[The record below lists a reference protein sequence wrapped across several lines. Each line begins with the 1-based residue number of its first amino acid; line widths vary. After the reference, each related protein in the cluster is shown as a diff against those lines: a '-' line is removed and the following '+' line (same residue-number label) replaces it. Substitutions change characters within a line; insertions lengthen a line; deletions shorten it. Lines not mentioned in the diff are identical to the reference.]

1 MLHTS
6 VPLIGALDG
15 VARRVHCHNFASGLR
30 TENSMMTTVNNPIT
44 FGNAISICMS
54 KFFDF
59 NGRASR
65 PEYWWFYL
73 FTLLLSWGAILVD
86 RTQVLS
92 MFINV
97 VFLPPAFAAGA
108 RRLHDTNR
116 SGWWQLIFLTIIGII
131 PLIIWLA
138 SKGSDQENQY
148 GSPA

>member
-1 MLHTS
+1 MLRTS
-6 VPLIGALDG
+6 VPLIGALG
-15 VARRVHCHNFASGLR
+15 CVALRVHCHDLLAGLR

-54 KFFDF
+54 KFFNF

-86 RTQVLS
+86 RTQVVS
-92 MFINV
+92 MLINV
-97 VFLPPAFAAGA
+97 VFLLPALAAGA

-116 SGWWQLIFLTIIGII
+116 SGWWQLIILTIIGII